1 MSQDKYHPSS
11 DEDHKRSMVENEEGL
26 EKLEGAVQLQT
37 EQVSALLAA
46 VQKPTHV
53 RRALFVADGQFQS
66 KPRAAVAVCN
76 LQQASQRHRR
86 PPPTEGAARPGRQA
100 LQCRKLTP
108 AARPWLGRQAP
119 RHCSAEILPQQRG
132 PGWVGKPLA

>member
-1 MSQDKYHPSS
+1 MSQDKHHSSS

-86 PPPTEGAARPGRQA
+86 PPPPRGAPDQA
-100 LQCRKLTP
+100 
-108 AARPWLGRQAP
+108 G
-119 RHCSAEILPQQRG
+119 RHCSAESLPQQRG
-132 PGWVGKPLA
+132 PGWVGKPLGTAVQKAYPSSEVLAG